1 MSMKDLV
8 MMNALAIMSLNQ
20 EIYSP
25 FMAQPYRNP
34 NGVNAYEPQKLTGFT
49 QVYGRRRLTKK
60 QRKQLKNR
68 KK

>member
-8 MMNALAIMSLNQ
+8 MMNALALMSGNNF
-20 EIYSP
+20 
-25 FMAQPYRNP
+25 FMPQGYVEPRNP
-34 NGVNAYEPQKLTGFT
+34 DGVNAYEVPKLSGFTKLTG
-49 QVYGRRRLTKK
+49 RRKLTKK